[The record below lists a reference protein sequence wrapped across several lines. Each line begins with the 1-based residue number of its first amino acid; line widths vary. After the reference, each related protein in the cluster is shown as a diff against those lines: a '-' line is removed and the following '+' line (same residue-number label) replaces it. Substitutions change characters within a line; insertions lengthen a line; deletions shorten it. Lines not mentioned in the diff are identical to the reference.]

1 MRKLTKTKETEN
13 ADKKEKKIR
22 EYVQEFHHISN
33 TKFME
38 EELKKLSA
46 MGFQRTKSVNFP

>member
-22 EYVQEFHHISN
+22 EYVQECHHISN